1 MVALVKKVSDSF
13 TRPSDTTAYADN
25 DLVANSTTAG
35 SVVPLRF
42 AVGRGGIKVVGA
54 RIQKSDETDVANA
67 TFTLHLFG
75 SSPTVANGDNGAIS
89 YNLADKFGEISFAT
103 MVAAT
108 DEGYAL
114 ANGGQSIL
122 PDGLYWY
129 SAAGVVYGL
138 IQAEAAYSPA
148 SAEVFGVT
156 LIYERT

>member
-1 MVALVKKVSDSF
+1 MSIKKVSDSF
-13 TRPSDTTAYADN
+13 TRPNDTTAYADN

-35 SVVPLRF
+35 SVVPLTF
-42 AVGRGGIKVVGA
+42 GVGRGGIKIVGA

-89 YNLADKFGEISFAT
+89 HSLSDKFGSISFAT
-103 MVAAT
+103 MAAAT

-114 ANGGQSIL
+114 ANGGESIL

-129 SAAGVVYGL
+129 TTSGNIYGL
-138 IQAEAAYSPA
+138 IQVEAAYSPA
-148 SAEVFGVT
+148 ANEVFAVT
-156 LIYERT
+156 LLFDRS